1 MKTMIAS
8 LIAVAGIAGIAN
20 AQPYPSNASLAFEA
34 WNGSAWVRNSITL
47 GAGQTRVE
55 VRAVVDYSGPAGSAV
70 ALSSLRY
77 QPTLT
82 GADLTGASQDNF
94 AGWRNGG
101 VSGDLIAGSMVSTA
115 EGNDGNALA
124 TYGRV
129 GFGSTATNSASFN
142 IITTHRHG
150 GDFPANGFT
159 GAGAALRVAGS
170 FVTQF
175 PGTGEAAATA
185 DDINR
190 INRGLVASQSS
201 ALIGGNPN
209 PNYRGGLTGIVI
221 FRAAITLGDS
231 TATRVLGTDDWSQA
245 RAGSGVGT
253 TDNRRFSLWQVVDS
267 EAIGSLRVDM
277 NHIPL
282 SIVVPSP
289 ASMALLGLG
298 GLAAARRR
306 R

>member
-1 MKTMIAS
+1 MKNVITS
-8 LIAVAGIAGIAN
+8 LVLVAGIASVAN
-20 AQPYPSNASLAFEA
+20 AQAYPSDASLAFEA

-47 GAGQTRVE
+47 AAGQTRVE
-55 VRAVVDYSGPAGSAV
+55 VRAVVDYTGPAGSAV
-70 ALSSLRY
+70 GLSSLRY

-82 GADLTGASQDNF
+82 NADLTGASQDNF

-101 VSGDLIAGSMVSTA
+101 IGGDLVANSMLSVA
-115 EGNDGNALA
+115 EGSDGNALA

-129 GFGSTATNSASFN
+129 GFGATATNTSSFN
-142 IITTHRHG
+142 VITTHRHG

-159 GAGAALRVAGS
+159 GSGAALRVAGS
-170 FVTQF
+170 FVSTF
-175 PGTGEAAATA
+175 PSATVGTATA
-185 DDINR
+185 NDINF

-201 ALIGGNPN
+201 ALVGGQPN
-209 PNYRGGLTGIVI
+209 PAYRAGLTGLVI

-231 TATRVLGTDDWSQA
+231 TETRVLSTDDRSQA
-245 RAGSGVGT
+245 RAGSSVGS
-253 TDNRRFSLWQVVDS
+253 TDDRRFSLWQVVDS
-267 EAIGSLRVDM
+267 ETIGSLRVDM

>member
-8 LIAVAGIAGIAN
+8 LIVVAGIAGVAN
-20 AQPYPSNASLAFEA
+20 AQPYPSDASLAFEA
-34 WNGSAWVRNSITL
+34 WNGSAWVRNSVTL
-47 GAGQTRVE
+47 GAGQTRLE

-101 VSGDLIAGSMVSTA
+101 VSGDLIANSMVTVA

-124 TYGRV
+124 SYGRV
-129 GFGSTATNSASFN
+129 GFGGTATNTASFN
-142 IITTHRHG
+142 VITTHRHG
-150 GDFPANGFT
+150 GDFPAAGFT

-170 FVTQF
+170 FVTTF
-175 PGTGEAAATA
+175 PSATVPNATA
-185 DDINR
+185 NDINF

-201 ALIGGNPN
+201 ALNN
-209 PNYRGGLTGIVI
+209 PNYRGGLTGLVI
-221 FRAAITLGDS
+221 FRAAILLGDS
-231 TATRVLGTDDWSQA
+231 TETRTLSTADWSQA
-245 RAGSGVGT
+245 RAGSSVGS
-253 TDNRRFSLWQVVDS
+253 TDDRRFSLWQVTDS
-267 EAIGSLRVDM
+267 ETIGSLRVDI

>member
-1 MKTMIAS
+1 MKTMIVS
-8 LIAVAGIAGIAN
+8 LIAVAGVASIAN
-20 AQPYPSNASLAFEA
+20 AQAYPSNASLAFEA

-82 GADLTGASQDNF
+82 GADNSGASVDNF

-101 VSGDLIAGSMVSTA
+101 VSGDLIAGSMLTTT

-129 GFGSTATNSASFN
+129 GFGSTASNSSSLN
-142 IITTHRHG
+142 VITTFRHG
-150 GDFPANGFT
+150 GDSPANGYT
-159 GAGAALRVAGS
+159 GPGAALRVAGS
-170 FVTQF
+170 FVTNF
-175 PGTGEAAATA
+175 PGTVDGAATA
-185 DDINR
+185 TDINS
-190 INRGLVASQSS
+190 INRGIVASQSS
-201 ALIGGNPN
+201 AEIGGQPN

-231 TATRVLGTDDWSQA
+231 TETRTLSTDDSSQA
-245 RAGSGVGT
+245 RAGSSVGS
-253 TDNRRFSLWQVVDS
+253 TDNRRFSLWQLVGS
-267 EAIGSLRVDM
+267 ETIGSVRVDM

-298 GLAAARRR
+298 GLAAIRRR